1 VAKPSTAR
9 FLEVFKLVEAHI
21 ETRYEIPVRITDV
34 AAPFTGDL
42 NGAEIHVDFKE
53 DVENALFIVA
63 HLFGHTV
70 QWNLCADAREIGS
83 VIHEN
88 PSDEL
93 IKKLCVYEEEACG
106 YSMQL
111 LHDLGVHDLDQ
122 WLSDFS
128 ACDLAYLTRFYKTG
142 EKVGFMSLWVDGTP
156 VMPPIVLPDFHPT
169 QWISRW
175 EGVVV

>member
-1 VAKPSTAR
+1 
-9 FLEVFKLVEAHI
+9 L
-21 ETRYEIPVRITDV
+21 
-34 AAPFTGDL
+34 FTGDL
-42 NGAEIHVDFKE
+42 NGAEIHVDYAQ

-70 QWNLCADAREIGS
+70 QWNRCSDAREIGS

-88 PSDEL
+88 PSAEL
-93 IKKLCVYEEEACG
+93 IAKLCAYEEEACS

-111 LHDLGVHDLDQ
+111 LHDLSVRDLDQ

-128 ACDLAYLTRFYKTG
+128 ACDLAYLTHFYKTDV
-142 EKVGFMSLWVDGTP
+142 KVDFMSLWVDGTP
-156 VMPPIVLPDFHPT
+156 IMPPIPLPEFHPT
-169 QWISRW
+169 KWISRW

>member
-1 VAKPSTAR
+1 MTKPSYER
-9 FLEVFKLVEAHI
+9 FLEVFNLVEAHI
-21 ETRYEIPVRITDV
+21 EKRYEIPVRISDV

-42 NGAEIHVDFKE
+42 DGAAIHVDYE
-53 DVENALFIVA
+53 QDVENALFIVA

-93 IKKLCVYEEEACG
+93 IEKLHLYEQEACG

-111 LHDLGVHDLDQ
+111 LHELRVHDLDQ

-128 ACDLAYLTRFYKTG
+128 ACDLAYLTHFYKTG
-142 EKVGFMSLWVDGTP
+142 EKIKFMSLWVDGTP
-156 VMPPIVLPDFHPT
+156 PMPPLPLPEFRPT
-169 QWISRW
+169 KWINRW